1 MLFRSKPLQS
11 SLRLRIL
18 VFFLLVSFVSILVLS
33 VTFYFVSADIIKK
46 NSEKLLIDLI
56 DQIANEVNSLF
67 VDAHRTLRM
76 VANDPKI
83 QQVLRNP
90 YPSSISEL
98 YSIELEVDN
107 QLSFVQS
114 YVKDIFGIYIVGANG
129 TQYKSNFFSG
139 REGDWHDTWWYQEVS
154 RSYDTFWLG
163 PHNGAFIVETTDQPI
178 ITVGE
183 SIIDKASGDSL
194 GIVLLDIEVK
204 TLEELL
210 EANLEG
216 FGNIL
221 LADADRRV
229 VCSIPQLILD
239 PKRNQM
245 FSPVSHEVTPINSEE
260 YRTEGYLVY
269 SSQIGMNNWLT
280 IGMIP
285 QSQLTK
291 DMKSITT
298 FIIVL
303 IIAVCIIDAL
313 VALYFTGKVANPI
326 KKLMMLMKQ
335 VETGDF
341 DVNMEIAS
349 KDELGKLSESFNV
362 MVKKL
367 DNSMKMLFENQRKLR
382 KAELRA
388 LEAQINPHFLY
399 NTLDSVCWLARAER
413 SDEIINTVV
422 ALTKLLRIGLSR
434 GDEIIT
440 IGNEVEH
447 VNNYL
452 IIQKMRYRKK
462 FDYIIDVPEEI
473 KEYKILKLIL
483 QPLAENALYH
493 GIKSKME
500 KGTIRISAGENS
512 NTIAFSIS
520 DTGIGMS
527 QKQIAVLEKS
537 LEDKDSTKAEGI
549 GLKNVNERMK
559 IYFGEEYGLSFESEE
574 GVGTTVNFKIPIIKG
589 E

>member
-1 MLFRSKPLQS
+1 MLFKHNPLQS

-18 VFFLLVSFVSILVLS
+18 GFFLLVSFVSILVLS
-33 VTFYFVSADIIKK
+33 ITFYFVSAEVIKK
-46 NSEKLLIDLI
+46 NSEKLLVDLI
-56 DQIANEVNSLF
+56 DQVSNEVNKLF
-67 VDAHRTLRM
+67 VDAHQTLRM

-90 YPSSISEL
+90 YPESISEL

-114 YVKDIFGIYIVGANG
+114 YMKDIFGIYIVGANG

-139 REGDWHDTWWYQEVS
+139 REEDWHATWWYQEIS
-154 RSYDTFWLG
+154 HSYDTFWLG
-163 PHNGAFIVETTDQPI
+163 PHKGAFIVETTDQPI

-183 SIIDKASGDSL
+183 TIIDKASGNSL
-194 GIVLLDIEVK
+194 GIALLDLEVK

-221 LADADRRV
+221 LTDADKRV
-229 VCSIPQLILD
+229 VCSIP
-239 PKRNQM
+239 R
-245 FSPVSHEVTPINSEE
+245 SVSTVYYQVTPIEVDD
-260 YRTEGYLVY
+260 YRSEGYLAY
-269 SSQIGMNNWLT
+269 SSPIGMNNWSI

-285 QSQLTK
+285 QKQLTK

-298 FIIVL
+298 VIILL
-303 IIAVCIIDAL
+303 IISVCIIDVL

-326 KKLMMLMKQ
+326 KRMMMLMKQ

-341 DVNMEIAS
+341 NVNMEIAS
-349 KDELGKLSESFNV
+349 KDEVGKLSESFNV

-413 SDEIINTVV
+413 NDEIINTII

-447 VNNYL
+447 VHNYL
-452 IIQKMRYRKK
+452 IIQKMRYRSQ
-462 FDYIIDVPEEI
+462 FEYTIDVPEQI
-473 KEYKILKLIL
+473 KEYKGDRDVTK
-483 QPLAENALYH
+483 
-493 GIKSKME
+493 
-500 KGTIRISAGENS
+500 
-512 NTIAFSIS
+512 
-520 DTGIGMS
+520 
-527 QKQIAVLEKS
+527 
-537 LEDKDSTKAEGI
+537 KD
-549 GLKNVNERMK
+549 
-559 IYFGEEYGLSFESEE
+559 
-574 GVGTTVNFKIPIIKG
+574 
-589 E
+589 

>member
-1 MLFRSKPLQS
+1 MLK
-11 SLRLRIL
+11 
-18 VFFLLVSFVSILVLS
+18 
-33 VTFYFVSADIIKK
+33 
-46 NSEKLLIDLI
+46 
-56 DQIANEVNSLF
+56 
-67 VDAHRTLRM
+67 
-76 VANDPKI
+76 
-83 QQVLRNP
+83 
-90 YPSSISEL
+90 
-98 YSIELEVDN
+98 
-107 QLSFVQS
+107 
-114 YVKDIFGIYIVGANG
+114 
-129 TQYKSNFFSG
+129 
-139 REGDWHDTWWYQEVS
+139 
-154 RSYDTFWLG
+154 
-163 PHNGAFIVETTDQPI
+163 
-178 ITVGE
+178 
-183 SIIDKASGDSL
+183 
-194 GIVLLDIEVK
+194 
-204 TLEELL
+204 
-210 EANLEG
+210 ANLEG

-239 PKRNQM
+239 PKRNRR
-245 FSPVSHEVTPINSEE
+245 FSPVSHQVTPINSEE

-269 SSQIGMNNWLT
+269 SSQIAMNNWLT

-285 QSQLTK
+285 QNQLTK

-303 IIAVCIIDAL
+303 IIAVCIIDTL

-447 VNNYL
+447 VDNYL

-462 FDYIIDVPEEI
+462 FGYIIDVPEEI
-473 KEYKILKLIL
+473 KQYKILKLVL

-493 GIKSKME
+493 GIKNKME
-500 KGTIRISAGENS
+500 KGTIRISAEKNS

-559 IYFGEEYGLSFESEE
+559 IYFGEEYGLSFKSEE
-574 GVGTTVNFKIPIIKG
+574 GVGTVVSFKIPIIKG

>member
-1 MLFRSKPLQS
+1 MLFKSSPLRR
-11 SLRLRIL
+11 SLRFRIL
-18 VFFLLVSFVSILVLS
+18 IFFLLVSFVSILVLS
-33 VTFYFVSADIIKK
+33 VTFFFVSADVIKK
-46 NSEKLLIDLI
+46 NSEKLLIELI
-56 DQIANEVNSLF
+56 NQIANEVNGLF

-90 YPSSISEL
+90 YPRSISEL

-114 YVKDIFGIYIVGANG
+114 YVKNIFGIYIVGANG

-139 REGDWHDTWWYQEVS
+139 KESDWHDTRWYQEVS
-154 RSYDTFWLG
+154 HSYDTFWFG
-163 PHNGAFIVETTDQPI
+163 PHAGAFIVETTDQPI

-183 SIIDKASGDSL
+183 SIIDKASGNSL

-204 TLEELL
+204 TLERLL
-210 EANLEG
+210 TANLEG

-221 LADADRRV
+221 LADADKRV
-229 VCSIPQLILD
+229 VCSIPQLIQD

-245 FSPVSHEVTPINSEE
+245 FSPVSHQITPTDSEE

-269 SSQIGMNNWLT
+269 SRQIEMNNWLT

-285 QSQLTK
+285 QKQLTK
-291 DMKSITT
+291 DMNSITT
-298 FIIVL
+298 VIILL
-303 IIAVCIIDAL
+303 ILSVCVIDAL
-313 VALYFTGKVANPI
+313 VALYFTGKVTNPI
-326 KKLMMLMKQ
+326 KKLMMLMRQ

-341 DVNMEIAS
+341 GVNMEIES

-462 FDYIIDVPEEI
+462 FDYVIDVPEDI
-473 KEYKILKLIL
+473 KEYKILKLVL

-493 GIKSKME
+493 GIKNKME
-500 KGTIRISAGENS
+500 KGTIRISAEKDS
-512 NTIAFSIS
+512 NTIDFYVS

-537 LEDKDSTKAEGI
+537 LEDKESTKAEGV

-559 IYFGEEYGLSFESEE
+559 IYFGEEYGLSFKSEE
-574 GVGTTVNFKIPIIKG
+574 GVGTVINFKIPIIKG

>member
-1 MLFRSKPLQS
+1 MLFKHNPLQS

-18 VFFLLVSFVSILVLS
+18 GFFLLVSFVSILVLS
-33 VTFYFVSADIIKK
+33 ITFYFVSAEVIKK
-46 NSEKLLIDLI
+46 NSEKLLVDLI
-56 DQIANEVNSLF
+56 DQVSNEVNKLF
-67 VDAHRTLRM
+67 VDAHQTLRM

-90 YPSSISEL
+90 YPESISEL

-114 YVKDIFGIYIVGANG
+114 YMKDIFGIYIVGANG

-139 REGDWHDTWWYQEVS
+139 REEDWHAAWWYQEIS
-154 RSYDTFWLG
+154 HSYDTFWLG
-163 PHNGAFIVETTDQPI
+163 PHKGAFIVETTDQPI

-183 SIIDKASGDSL
+183 TIIDKASGNSL
-194 GIVLLDIEVK
+194 GIALLDLEVK

-221 LADADRRV
+221 LTDADKRV
-229 VCSIPQLILD
+229 VCSIP
-239 PKRNQM
+239 R
-245 FSPVSHEVTPINSEE
+245 SVSTVYYQVTPIEVDD
-260 YRTEGYLVY
+260 YRSEGYLAY
-269 SSQIGMNNWLT
+269 SSPIGMNNWSI

-285 QSQLTK
+285 QKQLTK

-298 FIIVL
+298 VIILL
-303 IIAVCIIDAL
+303 IISVCIIDVL

-326 KKLMMLMKQ
+326 KRMMMLMKQ

-341 DVNMEIAS
+341 NVNMEIAS
-349 KDELGKLSESFNV
+349 KDEVGKLSESFNV

-413 SDEIINTVV
+413 NDEIINTII

-447 VNNYL
+447 VHNYL
-452 IIQKMRYRKK
+452 IIQKMRYRSQ
-462 FDYIIDVPEEI
+462 FEYTIDVPEQI
-473 KEYKILKLIL
+473 KEYKILKLVL

-493 GIKSKME
+493 GIKNKME
-500 KGTIRISAGENS
+500 KGKILISAEKNS
-512 NTIAFSIS
+512 NTIEFSIS

-527 QKQIAVLEKS
+527 QKKIEELQRS
-537 LEDKDSTKAEGI
+537 LADKESIKAEGV

-574 GVGTTVNFKIPIIKG
+574 GIGTVINFKIPIITG

>member
-1 MLFRSKPLQS
+1 MLFKHNPLQS

-18 VFFLLVSFVSILVLS
+18 GFFLLVSFVSILVLS
-33 VTFYFVSADIIKK
+33 ITFYFVSAEVIKK
-46 NSEKLLIDLI
+46 NSEKLLVDLI
-56 DQIANEVNSLF
+56 DQVSNEVNKLF
-67 VDAHRTLRM
+67 VDAHQTLRM

-90 YPSSISEL
+90 YPESISEL

-114 YVKDIFGIYIVGANG
+114 YMKDIFGIYIVGANG

-139 REGDWHDTWWYQEVS
+139 REEDWHATWWYQEIS
-154 RSYDTFWLG
+154 HSYDTFWLG
-163 PHNGAFIVETTDQPI
+163 PHKGAFIVETTDQPI

-183 SIIDKASGDSL
+183 TIIDKASGNSL
-194 GIVLLDIEVK
+194 GIALLDLEVK

-221 LADADRRV
+221 LTDADKRV
-229 VCSIPQLILD
+229 VCSIP
-239 PKRNQM
+239 R
-245 FSPVSHEVTPINSEE
+245 SVSTVYYQVTPIEVDD
-260 YRTEGYLVY
+260 YRSEGYLAY
-269 SSQIGMNNWLT
+269 SSPIGMNNWSI

-285 QSQLTK
+285 QKQLTK

-298 FIIVL
+298 VIILL
-303 IIAVCIIDAL
+303 IISVCIIDVL

-326 KKLMMLMKQ
+326 KRMMMLMKQ

-341 DVNMEIAS
+341 NVNMEIAS
-349 KDELGKLSESFNV
+349 KDEVGKLSESFNV

-413 SDEIINTVV
+413 NDEIINTII

-447 VNNYL
+447 VHNYL
-452 IIQKMRYRKK
+452 IIQKMRYRSQ
-462 FDYIIDVPEEI
+462 FEYTIDVPEQI
-473 KEYKILKLIL
+473 KEYKILKLVL

-493 GIKSKME
+493 GIKNKME
-500 KGTIRISAGENS
+500 KGKILISAEKNS
-512 NTIAFSIS
+512 NTIEFSIS

-527 QKQIAVLEKS
+527 QKKIEELQRS
-537 LEDKDSTKAEGI
+537 LADKESIKAEGV

-574 GVGTTVNFKIPIIKG
+574 GIGTVINFKIPIITG